1 MTIPLQADSKLIFS
15 SMHGFDERMEDYI
28 WSLDGGLWGM
38 LQDAGLA
45 LGAVFSLVIVARI
58 AYRAMLLEEGIDI
71 LAILRPVLVAF
82 VLANWYW
89 VTTCLHSLTEPIEDG
104 MKYMYEYQA
113 NELGRLRDKRSAA
126 SLDVMGKMRVEAA
139 KAEVMTRTEESVEQQ
154 NTADKDID
162 DGEDDVSN
170 TLAEKFG
177 DMYYPN
183 EIELATSGLM
193 ITNSYSSQFWEWL
206 VMWIGEITWEVS
218 CYFIFLIKNI
228 YLAVLVFFGPI
239 TIACCILPVWKD
251 EWATWIGR
259 MVSVSLYGA
268 MAYLIMTIAMKLIE
282 FGLLTDISTLEQ
294 AGREE
299 SVLYSFI
306 KYKSDLWGTL
316 SLYLIALFAGS
327 AALYMVPSVASW
339 AIPSSVARSVNSFV
353 GGGLKVYKES
363 IKLAASVTV
372 AAVTAG
378 TGAAAGAA
386 GGSAV
391 AGGGATATA
400 GSTGTAGA
408 SAGQTTASTG
418 AGGTTGRGKEP
429 FSTEKPEK
437 AMDDF
442 KEVKKKV
449 SGNGED
455 RKGNDREEDKPTWF
469 KEDEEKERRRE
480 KLKKDL
486 EEYEKAMEEGYL
498 DVYMIEKG
506 YDTGS
511 YRNISEELEKMEKE
525 LESKKR
531 KRKK

>member
-1 MTIPLQADSKLIFS
+1 MTIPLQVDSKLIFS
-15 SMHGFDERMEDYI
+15 SMQRFDEEMEGFI
-28 WSLDGGLWGM
+28 WSLDGGLWGT

-58 AYRAMLLEEGIDI
+58 AYRAMILEEGIDI

-89 VTTCLHSLTEPIEDG
+89 VTTCLHSLTEPVEDS

-113 NELGRLRDKRSAA
+113 NELARLRDKRSAA
-126 SLDVMGKMRVEAA
+126 SLDVMGKVRTEAA
-139 KAEVMTRTEESVEQQ
+139 KAEIMGMTEESVEKQ
-154 NTADKDID
+154 NTADTDMD
-162 DGEDDVSN
+162 DGDDDVSN
-170 TLAEKFG
+170 VLAEKFG
-177 DMYYPN
+177 DMYYPD
-183 EIELATSGLM
+183 EMDLAASGL
-193 ITNSYSSQFWEWL
+193 IISNSYSSQFWEWL
-206 VMWIGEITWEVS
+206 IMWIGEITWEVS

-228 YLAVLVFFGPI
+228 YLAVLVFFGPV

-282 FGLLTDISTLEQ
+282 FGLVTDISTLEQ
-294 AGREE
+294 VGRDE

-316 SLYLIALFAGS
+316 SLYLIALFCGS
-327 AALYMVPSVASW
+327 AALYMVPSLATW

-353 GGGLKVYKES
+353 GGGMKVYKEGV
-363 IKLAASVTV
+363 KLAGTAVVTV
-372 AAVTAG
+372 ATMGA
-378 TGAAAGAA
+378 GAAAGATGA
-386 GGSAV
+386 SAASGSTATGTTPPNGGI
-391 AGGGATATA
+391 GGTGATA
-400 GSTGTAGA
+400 SA
-408 SAGQTTASTG
+408 S
-418 AGGTTGRGKEP
+418 
-429 FSTEKPEK
+429 EKPDK
-437 AMDDF
+437 TTDDF
-442 KEVKKKV
+442 KEMKEKV
-449 SGNGED
+449 SGKEKD
-455 RKGNDREEDKPTWF
+455 NDKDDNREEDKPSWF
-469 KEDEEKERRRE
+469 KDDEEKEKRRD

-511 YRNISEELEKMEKE
+511 YRNISEKLEKLEKE
-525 LESKKR
+525 LENRKKKR
-531 KRKK
+531 KR